1 MTRRS
6 FGAILFLNL
15 HYRNSAQTLPDPKT
29 RSFPDSLG
37 FSMGR
42 LARKHEK
49 LYLHNEVGNEE
60 ETCGCL
66 CFCSV
71 SPRFDVLSHK
81 RLPTARNGH
90 SMTTQLVTP
99 ATTQGMVGG
108 GWGSIMLGTLRG
120 HWVLHAAKPQGRLPC
135 LQESTE
141 SDEGSISVLIF
152 EIV

>member
-1 MTRRS
+1 MKS
-6 FGAILFLNL
+6 AVWNGFESQIDAE
-15 HYRNSAQTLPDPKT
+15 NSLITNY
-29 RSFPDSLG
+29 S
-37 FSMGR
+37 
-42 LARKHEK
+42 
-49 LYLHNEVGNEE
+49 V
-60 ETCGCL
+60 
-66 CFCSV
+66 SV

-108 GWGSIMLGTLRG
+108 GWGSIPVMLGTLRG